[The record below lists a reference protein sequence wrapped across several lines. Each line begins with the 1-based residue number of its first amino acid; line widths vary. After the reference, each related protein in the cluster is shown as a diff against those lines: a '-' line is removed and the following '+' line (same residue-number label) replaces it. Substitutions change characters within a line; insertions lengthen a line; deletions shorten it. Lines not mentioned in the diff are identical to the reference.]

1 MKVMNMH
8 IIINIIINCMHK
20 SDNLL
25 KNDINNKILW

>member
-8 IIINIIINCMHK
+8 IIINIIINYMHK

-25 KNDINNKILW
+25 KINDTII

>member
-25 KNDINNKILW
+25 KINDKII